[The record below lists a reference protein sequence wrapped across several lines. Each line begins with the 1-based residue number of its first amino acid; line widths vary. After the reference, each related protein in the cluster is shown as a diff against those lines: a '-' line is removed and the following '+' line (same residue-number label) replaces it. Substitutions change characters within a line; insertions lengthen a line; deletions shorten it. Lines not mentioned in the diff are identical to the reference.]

1 MNKLEAETQNAER
14 TRKAAEEF
22 QEMMVRDEIDIGE
35 AGTAALPEHDA
46 DQVKIPFMLYLLK
59 HDDSH

>member
-1 MNKLEAETQNAER
+1 MNKFQAEKAER

-35 AGTAALPEHDA
+35 AGAAALPEHDA
-46 DQVKIPFMLYLLK
+46 DEVEILFLLSLLK
-59 HDDSH
+59 HDD